1 MYINGFSNSR
11 IVGCKTG
18 HEGKSCEFKFSID
31 ELSNF
36 SMWLSKSDRND
47 WVDAFSFSYRGVEF
61 EVGAF
66 RILFE
71 EGGLVSEVAELIV
84 LHFNL
89 EKGWEP
95 STSQVPRTNPP
106 S

>member
-1 MYINGFSNSR
+1 
-11 IVGCKTG
+11 
-18 HEGKSCEFKFSID
+18 
-31 ELSNF
+31 
-36 SMWLSKSDRND
+36 MWLSKSDRND

-84 LHFNL
+84 FYISIWRKAGNL
-89 EKGWEP
+89 QRARFRG
-95 STSQVPRTNPP
+95 RTPNLKLEDFGRTLY
-106 S
+106 